1 VDARDE
7 RGRSGECRD
16 GRAGRDVTVHPNF
29 FLVGAPRAGTTSL
42 WQYLKAHPEVYMPA
56 TLEGK
61 EPSHFCDLT
70 APWARRCRDYET
82 YLTLFEKGHRALAVG
97 DASTN
102 YLIAPEA
109 AGRIQRQYPDAKIL
123 IILRNPADRA
133 YSVYSFLC
141 YWGIE
146 TATTFEAALR
156 REDARAEDAAFRSE
170 HELLYYA
177 FLYYRSSLYS
187 QQIKRYLDLFPRD
200 KVHIVL
206 NDDLKQRGMEVVQGI
221 YRFLGVNPDFEP
233 ELDVHNKSQL
243 PMSITLQNRIASRWH
258 AHPLRPRTPI
268 RRRDKLHY
276 PVAIGINT
284 LLGNYR
290 KAKMRPETRRALIE
304 RFRPDI
310 EATSVLIGRDLGAW
324 SAARPGPARA
334 QAPEVAQ
341 AG

>member
-1 VDARDE
+1 
-7 RGRSGECRD
+7 
-16 GRAGRDVTVHPNF
+16 VTVHPNF

-42 WQYLKAHPEVYMPA
+42 WQYLKAHPEIYMPA
-56 TLEGK
+56 SLEGK
-61 EPSHFCDLT
+61 EPSHFCDLP
-70 APWARRCRDYET
+70 APWARRCRDFDT

-109 AGRIQRQYPDAKIL
+109 AGRIHQQYPNAKIL
-123 IILRNPADRA
+123 MILRNPADRA

-141 YWGIE
+141 FWGLE

-156 REDARAEDAAFRSE
+156 REDARYADEGFRNR

-177 FLYYRSSLYS
+177 FLYYRSSLYW
-187 QQIKRYLDLFPRD
+187 QQIKRYLDLFPREQ
-200 KVHIVL
+200 VHIVL
-206 NDDLKQRGMEVVQGI
+206 NDDLKHRGLETVQSI
-221 YRFLGVNPDFEP
+221 YRFLGVNPEFEP
-233 ELDVHNKSQL
+233 ELDLHNKSQL
-243 PMSITLQNRIASRWH
+243 PMSIRLQAQIASRWH

-268 RRRDKLHY
+268 RRRDKLHF
-276 PVAIGINT
+276 PVALGINR

-290 KAKMRPETRRALIE
+290 KARMRPETRRVLLE

-310 EATSVLIGRDLGAW
+310 EATSALIGRDLGAW
-324 SAARPGPARA
+324 SAGRASAARQ

-341 AG
+341 V

>member
-1 VDARDE
+1 
-7 RGRSGECRD
+7 
-16 GRAGRDVTVHPNF
+16 VTVHPNF

-42 WQYLKAHPEVYMPA
+42 WRYLKAHPEVYMPS

-61 EPSHFCDLT
+61 EPSHFCDLA
-70 APWARRCRDYET
+70 APWARRCRDYEA
-82 YLTLFEKGHRALAVG
+82 YLKLFEKGHRALAVG

-123 IILRNPADRA
+123 VILRNPADRA

-156 REDARAEDAAFRSE
+156 REDARADDAAFRNR
-170 HELLYYA
+170 HELLHYA

-187 QQIKRYLDLFPRD
+187 QQIKRYLDLFPRER
-200 KVHIVL
+200 VHIVL
-206 NDDLKQRGMEVVQGI
+206 NDDLKHRGMETVQGI
-221 YRFLGVNPDFEP
+221 YRFLGVNPQFEP

-243 PMSITLQNRIASRWH
+243 PMSIRLQAQIASRWH
-258 AHPLRPRTPI
+258 AHPLLPRTPI

-276 PVAIGINT
+276 PVVFGINT
-284 LLGNYR
+284 LLGTYR
-290 KAKMRPETRRALIE
+290 KSRMRPDTRRALIE

-310 EATSVLIGRDLGAW
+310 EATSALIGRDLSSWLAERKK
-324 SAARPGPARA
+324 AAPSP
-334 QAPEVAQ
+334 APEVAQ
-341 AG
+341 VG